1 MAVNHCLSQV
11 RALQPEQTSSRGES
25 PFLIN
30 KDMAKTKLLLDASC
44 DQCGTYIGKR
54 RQRIHHK
61 NVFCNRSC
69 QVEFQRIIRY
79 CKQCGDVI
87 TSKSA
92 KVFCGSSCAA
102 SFNNRGVRRHGEAP
116 GECPLCGK
124 PKPHAAAKYCG
135 SKCAADAMRIYK
147 TDEEKLEQ
155 RRHLSRVGVARYNA
169 KKKTNTPDVSDEEK
183 ELIKEFYANCPK
195 GYEVDHIYP
204 ISKGGWH
211 VLSNLQYLPMSE
223 NRSKQ
228 DKIVDNIAPW
238 GYIDDNELR

>member
-11 RALQPEQTSSRGES
+11 RALQPEQTSSRGAS
-25 PFLIN
+25 SFLIN

-54 RQRIHHK
+54 RQKIHHK
-61 NVFCNRSC
+61 NVFCGRSC

-79 CKQCGDVI
+79 CKQCGDEI

-92 KVFCGSSCAA
+92 KVFCNHSCAA
-102 SFNNRGVRRHGEAP
+102 SFNNKGVRRHGNAP
-116 GECPLCGK
+116 GNCARCGK
-124 PKPHAAAKYCG
+124 LNPRSDSKYCG
-135 SKCAADAMRIYK
+135 MECSRLAQTKYSP
-147 TDEEKLEQ
+147 EEKIEQ
-155 RRHLSRVGVARYNA
+155 TKLLNRLGVARYNA
-169 KKKTNTPDVSDEEK
+169 KKKANSPPVSDEEK

-223 NRSKQ
+223 NRRKQ

-238 GYIDDNELR
+238 GYVDDTELR